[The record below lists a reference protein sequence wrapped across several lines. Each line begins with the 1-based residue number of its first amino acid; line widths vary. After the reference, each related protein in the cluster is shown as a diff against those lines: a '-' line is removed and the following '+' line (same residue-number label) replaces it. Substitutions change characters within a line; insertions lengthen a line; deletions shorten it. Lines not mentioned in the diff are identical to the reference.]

1 MASDGL
7 YLRYFI
13 SQQYR
18 EQFQSCTSDITTG
31 VVTATVVAVMSL
43 TSVIPSSIIMT
54 SEAAGL
60 ITIRIRQDENFLQT
74 CQLDKANKARDTSD
88 LKN

>member
-1 MASDGL
+1 MV
-7 YLRYFI
+7 FI
-13 SQQYR
+13 LDIFLVSQQYR
-18 EQFQSCTSDITTG
+18 EQFQSCTLDTTIG
-31 VVTATVVAVMSL
+31 VVTATAVAVMSL

-60 ITIRIRQDENFLQT
+60 ITILIRQDENFLQT

>member
-7 YLRYFI
+7 FYHII
-13 SQQYR
+13 SQQYKD
-18 EQFQSCTSDITTG
+18 QFLSCPSDITTG
-31 VVTATVVAVMSL
+31 VVTVTVVAVMSL
-43 TSVIPSSIIMT
+43 TSVIPSSIIRT

-60 ITIRIRQDENFLQT
+60 ITILIRQDENFLQT